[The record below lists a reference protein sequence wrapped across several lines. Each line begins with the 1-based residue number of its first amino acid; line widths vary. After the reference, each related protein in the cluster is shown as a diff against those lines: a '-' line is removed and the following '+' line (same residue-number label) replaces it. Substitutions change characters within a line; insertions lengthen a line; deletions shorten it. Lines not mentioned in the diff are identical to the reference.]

1 MRRKDREVTDPAAI
15 DEIIRRCD
23 CCRLGLRDGDEVYIV
38 PLNFGFFVD
47 DGVRKLY
54 FHSAPEGRK
63 IDLIKQRQQV
73 GFEMDTAHALLPGDT
88 PCSYTYRYQ
97 SVIGQGRIRILSSDE
112 EKIAGL
118 NRMMDHYCSQ
128 QREQRRFVAQAL
140 ERVEVLELEITTLSC
155 KEHL

>member
-1 MRRKDREVTDPAAI
+1 M
-15 DEIIRRCD
+15 
-23 CCRLGLRDGDEVYIV
+23 
-38 PLNFGFFVD
+38 
-47 DGVRKLY
+47 
-54 FHSAPEGRK
+54 
-63 IDLIKQRQQV
+63 
-73 GFEMDTAHALLPGDT
+73 
-88 PCSYTYRYQ
+88 
-97 SVIGQGRIRILSSDE
+97 IGQGRIRILSSDE